1 MENPIIVA
9 LDLPSP
15 QKAFKIAEELAPVVG
30 AFKVGKQLFI
40 SGGPDVVRK
49 LRGTGAKVF
58 LDLKLHDIPNTVAK
72 AIIAATDLGVQMTT
86 VHASGGSAMLAAA
99 GNAAHEQAAMLRA
112 EPLLVL
118 AVTVLTSM
126 DDGDLAELGTEGSA
140 QEQVLRLAKL
150 ATGAGLKGLVC
161 SPQEIEMLRSELGD
175 EIQLVTPGIRPALS
189 KANDQKR
196 TMTPAEAIQA
206 GANSLVIGRPITGAA
221 DPKAAA
227 IGILHSINPELVPE
241 GERPEPIPEVVDCAE
256 CGKSLKLDATEQ
268 ATGLYHCPYC
278 DKDVV
283 HQGARSQSPRS

>member
-1 MENPIIVA
+1 MDNPIIVA

-15 QKAFKIAEELAPVVG
+15 QKALKLAGELAPVVG

-49 LRGTGAKVF
+49 LRATGAKVF

-72 AIIAATDLGVQMTT
+72 AVIAATDLGVQMAT
-86 VHASGGSAMLAAA
+86 VHASGGTAMLAAA
-99 GNAAHEQAAMLRA
+99 ENAAHEQAAMLRA
-112 EPLLVL
+112 EPPLVL

-126 DDGDLAELGTEGSA
+126 DDSDLAELGIECGV

-150 ATGAGLKGLVC
+150 ATGAGLRGLVC
-161 SPQEIEMLRSELGD
+161 SPQEIGMLRAELGD
-175 EIQLVTPGIRPALS
+175 NVQLVTPGIRPATI
-189 KANDQKR
+189 KADDQKR
-196 TMTPAEAIQA
+196 TMTPAEAVQA
-206 GANSLVIGRPITGAA
+206 GANWLVIGRPITGAA

-227 IGILHSINPELVPE
+227 IGILHSIDPEWVPE

-256 CGKSLKLDATEQ
+256 CGQSLKLDATEQ
-268 ATGLYHCPYC
+268 ATGRYHCPHC

-283 HQGARSQSPRS
+283 HKG

>member
-1 MENPIIVA
+1 VENPIIVA

-15 QKAFKIAEELAPVVG
+15 QKALKIAEELAPVVG

-40 SGGPDVVRK
+40 SGGPDVLRK
-49 LRGTGAKVF
+49 LRATGAKVF

-72 AIIAATDLGVQMTT
+72 AVMAATDLGVQMTT

-99 GNAAHEQAAMLRA
+99 ENAAHEQAAMLRSE
-112 EPLLVL
+112 EPLVL

-126 DDGDLAELGTEGSA
+126 DDGDLAELGIEGGT

-161 SPQEIEMLRSELGD
+161 SPQEIEMLRAELGD
-175 EIQLVTPGIRPALS
+175 EVQLVTPGIRPAS
-189 KANDQKR
+189 SQPDDQKR
-196 TMTPAEAIQA
+196 TLTPAEAIAA
-206 GANSLVIGRPITGAA
+206 GANWLVIGRPITGAA

-227 IGILHSINPELVPE
+227 IGILLSIDPELVPE
-241 GERPEPIPEVVDCAE
+241 SERPASIPEVVDCAE

-268 ATGLYHCPYC
+268 ATGRYHCPYC

-283 HQGARSQSPRS
+283 HQG

>member
-1 MENPIIVA
+1 VENPIIVA

-15 QKAFKIAEELAPVVG
+15 QKALKIAEELAPVVG

-40 SGGPDVVRK
+40 SGGPDVLRK
-49 LRGTGAKVF
+49 LRATGAKVF

-72 AIIAATDLGVQMTT
+72 AVMAATDLGVQMTT

-99 GNAAHEQAAMLRA
+99 GNAAHEQAAMLRSE
-112 EPLLVL
+112 EPLVL

-126 DDGDLAELGTEGSA
+126 DDGDLAELGIEGGT

-161 SPQEIEMLRSELGD
+161 SPQEIEMLRAELGD
-175 EIQLVTPGIRPALS
+175 NVQLVTPGIRPAS
-189 KANDQKR
+189 SQPDDQKR
-196 TMTPAEAIQA
+196 TLTAAEAIAA
-206 GANSLVIGRPITGAA
+206 GANWLVIGRPITGAA

-227 IGILHSINPELVPE
+227 IGILHSIDPELVPE
-241 GERPEPIPEVVDCAE
+241 SERPEPIPEVVDCAE

-268 ATGLYHCPYC
+268 ATGRYHCPYC
-278 DKDVV
+278 NKDVV
-283 HQGARSQSPRS
+283 HQG